1 MAARSLQLR
10 LLASAAVAVFVALA
24 VAWLAMTWLFERH
37 VERREAAELART
49 GDALAAA
56 LTIDAAGRP
65 ALDQTP
71 LDPRALRAASGFYWQ
86 VSTPRGVVRS
96 PSLWDEAL
104 PVPAGAS
111 PSDWAADTTRGPFG
125 RRLLRVARAV
135 RAPGADAPAVIQVGV
150 DARELAEARAQFG
163 RELALFLAGLWAVLA
178 LAALAQVRLGLAP
191 LAPLRDRLQRMRRN
205 PAARLDADHPR
216 EVAPLVTAINALAE
230 TRQADLARARRRA
243 GDLAH
248 SLKTPLAALAA
259 QSRLARDAGATEAA
273 DGLDGAIAA
282 MAAALEAELARA
294 RAAAARD
301 AAQDE
306 CSSPAAVVER
316 LIAVLERTPAGERIV
331 FAPEIDPALSVPVAA
346 DVLAEVLGAL
356 MENAAR
362 FARRQVRLTAAPSDQ
377 AVSLTVEDDG
387 PGLDAERA
395 EAALIRGGRLDEA
408 GPGHGLGLA
417 IVRDLVEATDGAVTL
432 DRSPLGGLRVAV
444 SWPASTQGHTSHI

>member
-56 LTIDAAGRP
+56 LAIDAAGRP
-65 ALDQTP
+65 GLEQTP
-71 LDPRALRAASGFYWQ
+71 LDPRAMRAASGFYWQ
-86 VSTPRGVVRS
+86 VSTDRGVVRS
-96 PSLWDEAL
+96 RSLWDQAL
-104 PVPAGAS
+104 PVPAKTS
-111 PSDWAADTTRGPFG
+111 PSDWATDATPGPFG
-125 RRLLRVARAV
+125 QRLLRVARAI

-150 DARELAEARAQFG
+150 DVRELAEARTQFG

-178 LAALAQVRLGLAP
+178 LAALVQVRLGLAP
-191 LAPLRDRLQRMRRN
+191 LAPLRERLQRMRRN
-205 PAARLDADHPR
+205 PTARLGEDHPR
-216 EVAPLVTAINALAE
+216 EVAPLVEAINALAE
-230 TRQADLARARRRA
+230 ARQADVARARRRA

-248 SLKTPLAALAA
+248 SLKTPLAALGA

-273 DGLDGAIAA
+273 DGLDSAIAA
-282 MAAALEAELARA
+282 MGAALEAELARA

-301 AAQDE
+301 AAQE
-306 CSSPAAVVER
+306 GSSSPATVAEQ

-331 FAPEIDPALSVPVAA
+331 FAQEIDPSLAVPVAA

-362 FARRQVRLTAAPSDQ
+362 FARRRVRLTGAPSAE
-377 AVSLTVEDDG
+377 AVSVTVEDDG
-387 PGLDAERA
+387 PGLDAERT

-417 IVRDLVEATDGAVTL
+417 IVRDLVEATDGAVAL
-432 DRSPLGGLRVAV
+432 DRSPLGGLRVVV
-444 SWPASTQGHTSHI
+444 SWPGA